1 VNKKVC
7 FKQTFFILIIR
18 QHGKFSKEINRIFN
32 NNNNNSIELT
42 KEELEFL
49 MVLNGL
55 SVKIDTLESMGASED
70 EIEKAKK
77 LLEKEFQ
84 KTDLTPLWENVSA
97 INLSYKS

>member
-1 VNKKVC
+1 M
-7 FKQTFFILIIR
+7 
-18 QHGKFSKEINRIFN
+18 
-32 NNNNNSIELT
+32 T